1 MKTLWGARELPVIR
15 VSIEELQLP
24 LDDQIRKRAYEL
36 YEQWGRIDGHELD
49 DWLQAELELNT
60 MAAAA

>member
-1 MKTLWGARELPVIR
+1 MKTLWGARELAVIR
-15 VSIEELQLP
+15 VSTQELQLS

-36 YEQWGRIDGHELD
+36 YEQRGRIDGHEVD